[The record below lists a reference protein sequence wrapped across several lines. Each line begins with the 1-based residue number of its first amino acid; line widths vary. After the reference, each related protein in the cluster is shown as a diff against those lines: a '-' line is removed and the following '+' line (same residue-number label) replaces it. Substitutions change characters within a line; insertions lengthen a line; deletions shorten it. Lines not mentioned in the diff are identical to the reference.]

1 MGGWVGGGERDA
13 TFKSNSS
20 AFFALKGYPLSFNDE
35 TIIITIS
42 YIALYPVQID
52 ELAAPYIIIKNHLTI
67 KKAQVL

>member
-42 YIALYPVQID
+42 YIALYPVQTSSRR
-52 ELAAPYIIIKNHLTI
+52 LTLSS
-67 KKAQVL
+67 KTT